1 MKIVKLIIVVISITS
16 LLTGCGKEK
25 ENINNGNDNNTPNN
39 GNVVDNQI
47 FEGLEFVNV
56 GIDNGV
62 IKTII
67 INNTGVTY
75 EGSKIS
81 IKVMDSDGNV
91 ITEEVDEVKDKIETG
106 NTLTIE
112 TKTNKDLS
120 NAASIEYSVIK

>member
-1 MKIVKLIIVVISITS
+1 MKIVKIIIVGLSITS
-16 LLTGCGKEK
+16 LLTGCGKKK
-25 ENINNGNDNNTPNN
+25 EEVNNGNNNTPNN

-91 ITEEVDEVKDKIETG
+91 ITEEIDEVKDKIETG

-120 NAASIEYSVIK
+120 NAVSIEYSVVK